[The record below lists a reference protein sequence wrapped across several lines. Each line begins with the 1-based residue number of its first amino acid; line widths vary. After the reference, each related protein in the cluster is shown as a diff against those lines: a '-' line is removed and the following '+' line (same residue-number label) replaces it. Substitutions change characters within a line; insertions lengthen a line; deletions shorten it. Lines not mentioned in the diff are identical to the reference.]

1 MEEVPLEL
9 GLEGSVGVQRA
20 VSGAKKSEV
29 GVRRS
34 EQNSCGERDVWGR
47 QGPWQEELRS
57 KAMAPGPEG
66 EGLWRPQ
73 DE

>member
-34 EQNSCGERDVWGR
+34 EQNSCGERDVWGAAGTVAGGAQK
-47 QGPWQEELRS
+47 QGNGTRT
-57 KAMAPGPEG
+57 GG
-66 EGLWRPQ
+66 
-73 DE
+73 